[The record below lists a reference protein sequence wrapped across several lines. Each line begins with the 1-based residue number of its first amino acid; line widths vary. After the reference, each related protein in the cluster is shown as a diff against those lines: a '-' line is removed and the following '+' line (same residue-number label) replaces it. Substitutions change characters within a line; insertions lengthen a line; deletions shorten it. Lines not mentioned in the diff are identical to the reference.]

1 MGTSKSMSTPTGG
14 GWSGAKSLITGKL
27 TGSRIVTPSS
37 ISGSVVRAGGG
48 VGVGGTPGGIGSV
61 VGGIGGFG
69 AAVAEVGL
77 SEALAILGLRDLE
90 GLSAVEVAAAIADH
104 LAESLDGINADL
116 MRDALREAVLEAAQL
131 GEVDG
136 LEDLESGLE
145 SFLREEGVLG
155 LIALVLEKFVFTA
168 IWACIEDHAQ
178 LRAPTREDF
187 EALLIAIQ
195 GVCESEVQRTISN
208 LKESGE
214 IESVDWFGPE
224 GVRLGRQIFDR
235 VEQSL
240 RIGSEH

>member
-14 GWSGAKSLITGKL
+14 GWSRAKSLITGKL
-27 TGSRIVTPSS
+27 TGSKNVTPSS
-37 ISGSVVRAGGG
+37 IAGSVVHAGGG

-61 VGGIGGFG
+61 VGRIGGFG
-69 AAVAEVGL
+69 AAVAETGL
-77 SEALAILGLRDLE
+77 KETFATLGLGDLE
-90 GLSAVEVAAAIADH
+90 GLSAVEVTAMIADH

-145 SFLREEGVLG
+145 SFLGKEGVMG
-155 LIALVLEKFVFTA
+155 LIALVMEKFVFNA

-178 LRAPTREDF
+178 LKAPTREDF

-195 GVCESEVQRTISN
+195 GVCESEVQNTISE
-208 LKESGE
+208 LEKSGE
-214 IESVDWFGPE
+214 IGSVDWFGPE
-224 GVRLGRQIFDR
+224 GTRLGRRIFER
-235 VEQSL
+235 VEQKL
-240 RIGSEH
+240 RIGGDL

>member
-1 MGTSKSMSTPTGG
+1 MGTSRSMSTPTGG
-14 GWSGAKSLITGKL
+14 GWSRTKSQITGKL
-27 TGSRIVTPSS
+27 SGSRNVAPSR
-37 ISGSVVRAGGG
+37 IAGSVVRAGGG
-48 VGVGGTPGGIGSV
+48 VGVGGTPGGIGSAI
-61 VGGIGGFG
+61 GGIGGFA
-69 AAVAEVGL
+69 AAVGESGL
-77 SEALAILGLRDLE
+77 SQALAILGLRDLE

-136 LEDLESGLE
+136 LEDLENGLE

-155 LIALVLEKFVFTA
+155 LIALVLEKFVFNA

-178 LRAPTREDF
+178 LKAPTREDF

-195 GVCESEVQRTISN
+195 GVCESEVQVTIRD
-208 LKESGE
+208 LEESGE

-224 GVRLGRQIFDR
+224 GARLGGLIFER
-235 VEQSL
+235 VEQQL
-240 RIGSEH
+240 RIGG